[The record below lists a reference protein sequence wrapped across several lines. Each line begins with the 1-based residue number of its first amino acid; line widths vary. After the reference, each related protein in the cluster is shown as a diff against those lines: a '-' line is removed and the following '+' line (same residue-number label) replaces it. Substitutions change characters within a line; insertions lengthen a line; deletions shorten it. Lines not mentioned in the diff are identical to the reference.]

1 VLQTTFRRYSGLPDT
16 IEITGKEN
24 RRGFDLCKEDSMKL
38 WFISGLTALVTSL
51 VVAPMALAE
60 QTDLSDPAADLNGD
74 GEVTLIELKLYN
86 MNERD
91 A

>member
-1 VLQTTFRRYSGLPDT
+1 
-16 IEITGKEN
+16 
-24 RRGFDLCKEDSMKL
+24 MKL
-38 WFISGLTALVTSL
+38 WLLSGLTALVTSL

-86 MNERD
+86 LDERD

>member
-1 VLQTTFRRYSGLPDT
+1 
-16 IEITGKEN
+16 
-24 RRGFDLCKEDSMKL
+24 MKL